1 MLTKVYDR
9 IRLTLALKQ
18 RYLAL
23 FLLAM
28 ALAVASAERSA
39 LSVASP
45 SLSADLQLS
54 PIELGWLLSAFAW
67 SYVIAH
73 LPVGLVVEHYGTR
86 RTIGLGIL
94 LSAVVSLIIALAGAP
109 SFANIALVLIFAGRI
124 ALGIVQAPLG
134 SSSGIVISAWFP
146 QTERGIAGSIFSS
159 MPLVAVATMN
169 PVMGYITDHSGWQVM
184 FLTLAA
190 VGALATLLWFAEF
203 QLPLNSRRLRAEE
216 REKIEH
222 GGALVNSRA
231 NRGNNEYVRSQ
242 MPFTRQLLAIF
253 GNRMMGAFLI
263 AQYAVTAITWFF
275 LAWYPSYLVQTYG
288 LSVAEAAAASAP
300 PAIAGFVGGLCVGFF
315 SDYVLKRTGSMTLSR
330 KLPIYIGMTMVAVVF
345 VVAPGVDDASVIT
358 VLMSVA
364 FFGKGFATL
373 GWTIISEIAPAN
385 KIGVTGSIIN
395 ATGNASGIFT
405 PIAIGYLVA
414 HAGNFDMA
422 MYFMAAHGAVAIFCH
437 AVLVGKLRRL
447 DPI

>member
-9 IRLTLALKQ
+9 IHLTLAQNQ

-23 FLLAM
+23 FLLSM
-28 ALAVASAERSA
+28 ALAVANAERSA

-45 SLSADLQLS
+45 SISADLQLS

-94 LSAVVSLIIALAGAP
+94 LSAVVSLLIALAGMPA
-109 SFANIALVLIFAGRI
+109 FANLALVLIFAGRI
-124 ALGIVQAPLG
+124 ALGIAQAPLG

-146 QTERGIAGSIFSS
+146 QTERGIAGSVFSS

-169 PVMGYITDHSGWQVM
+169 PVIGYIADHAGWQMM
-184 FLTLAA
+184 FVGLA
-190 VGALATLLWFAEF
+190 VLGGLATLLWFAEF
-203 QLPLNSRRLRAEE
+203 QLPLNSRRLRPEE
-216 REKIEH
+216 REKIER

-231 NRGNNEYVRSQ
+231 NRGNSEYVRSQ
-242 MPFTRQLLAIF
+242 MPFGRQLIAIF
-253 GNRMMGAFLI
+253 GNRMMGAFLV

-330 KLPIYIGMTMVAVVF
+330 KLPIYIGMTMVAGVF
-345 VVAPGVDDASVIT
+345 AVAPSIQDVSLIT
-358 VLMSVA
+358 LLMSIA

-385 KIGVTGSIIN
+385 KIGVTGSIVN
-395 ATGNASGIFT
+395 ATGNSSGVFT

-414 HAGNFDMA
+414 HSGNFDLA
-422 MYFMAAHGAVAIFCH
+422 MYFVAAHGVVAVFCH